1 MVVPTGHDADLDENF
16 WAQAAAEKAEVEAA
30 GGMDDDGGQ
39 KTLRRLASERVET
52 DLATIFTADDDGGAG
67 GFDTQFFHDDADA
80 DDYAMVDDGIL
91 GDDPEGLNGG
101 GEAKPEEE
109 DLWAGTQGKL
119 KMARPESVHYAK
131 KAKKV
136 DVKRLKD
143 NIWKGLKIEDKAVGL
158 QDDMVSDAYH
168 RGTGNFRKSAET
180 VADFASVLISPTWT
194 PRTTNIRTL

>member
-1 MVVPTGHDADLDENF
+1 
-16 WAQAAAEKAEVEAA
+16 
-30 GGMDDDGGQ
+30 
-39 KTLRRLASERVET
+39 
-52 DLATIFTADDDGGAG
+52 
-67 GFDTQFFHDDADA
+67 
-80 DDYAMVDDGIL
+80 MVDDGIL
-91 GDDPEGLNGG
+91 GDDPEGLNG

-158 QDDMVSDAYH
+158 QDDMVSYTYN
-168 RGTGNFRKSAET
+168 RQTGAVKSRLKPE
-180 VADFASVLISPTWT
+180 LISLRSLTA
-194 PRTTNIRTL
+194 RHGRLGR

>member
-1 MVVPTGHDADLDENF
+1 
-16 WAQAAAEKAEVEAA
+16 
-30 GGMDDDGGQ
+30 
-39 KTLRRLASERVET
+39 
-52 DLATIFTADDDGGAG
+52 
-67 GFDTQFFHDDADA
+67 
-80 DDYAMVDDGIL
+80 MVDDGIL
-91 GDDPEGLNGG
+91 GDDPEGLNG

-158 QDDMVSDAYH
+158 QDDMVSDA
-168 RGTGNFRKSAET
+168 RDWGIEKLERSDEPG
-180 VADFASVLISPTWT
+180 LM
-194 PRTTNIRTL
+194 TLPVD

>member
-1 MVVPTGHDADLDENF
+1 
-16 WAQAAAEKAEVEAA
+16 
-30 GGMDDDGGQ
+30 
-39 KTLRRLASERVET
+39 
-52 DLATIFTADDDGGAG
+52 
-67 GFDTQFFHDDADA
+67 
-80 DDYAMVDDGIL
+80 MVDDGIL
-91 GDDPEGLNGG
+91 GDDPEALNG

-158 QDDMVSDAYH
+158 QDDMVSHIYT
-168 RGTGNFRKSAET
+168 RQTGQLK
-180 VADFASVLISPTWT
+180 VG
-194 PRTTNIRTL
+194 